1 MFGGAQR
8 GTSEMIAIDISGLGC
23 GGVPISPKVKGWIF
37 HDNVFFFIGYRRVE
51 RGVVLLP

>member
-37 HDNVFFFIGYRRVE
+37 RDKNFIGDRRVE
-51 RGVVLLP
+51 RGFVLLP